1 MFGKGNP
8 LVLFEWVINCS
19 VFQKYKMGGFFK
31 EMIKRAFSID
41 ILNRIV

>member
-31 EMIKRAFSID
+31 EMIHYQKSIFY
-41 ILNRIV
+41 